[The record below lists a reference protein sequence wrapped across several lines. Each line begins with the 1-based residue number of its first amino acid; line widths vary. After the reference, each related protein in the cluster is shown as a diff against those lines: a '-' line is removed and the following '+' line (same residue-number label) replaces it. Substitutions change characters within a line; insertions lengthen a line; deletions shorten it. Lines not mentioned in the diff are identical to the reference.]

1 MEASST
7 TEPATDGVESVSDET
22 AAKTT
27 SPKRKGPSRLAKLA
41 VLAGTL
47 LVCWALIEIFVLF
60 LFGEQPK
67 FPRHVVKAPW
77 GLRYNDPGTHY
88 RHKSA
93 DVTTYFRINGQGM
106 RADRE
111 YAYAKPAGTKR
122 IVSLGDSMTIGYEV
136 DVEQTFSSIVEAR
149 LKNAGMRVEVL
160 NTGVSGFSNAEE
172 QLYLERELI
181 KYAPDLVLVQF
192 ASNDFDDNIRS
203 NLFRLDGE
211 RLLPKNAEYI
221 PAGGIGNFLNES
233 WLFNLL
239 SERSNAFVWAKEK
252 ATLALKQEAVER
264 NFAQVAPVASAG
276 SPPSEIDYS
285 VRLTVA
291 ILDRMYDFLKQRNI
305 VLVIQSIPD
314 LGPGKQKGVLFEQ
327 GDLIERFPLDHF
339 DTKRPGIHLLAAK
352 DWLQSERDKL
362 LYYRHSHWHW
372 TPYSHKL
379 AGEHI
384 AELIVREKLLQ

>member
-122 IVSLGDSMTIGYEV
+122 IVSLGDSM
-136 DVEQTFSSIVEAR
+136 
-149 LKNAGMRVEVL
+149 
-160 NTGVSGFSNAEE
+160 
-172 QLYLERELI
+172 
-181 KYAPDLVLVQF
+181 
-192 ASNDFDDNIRS
+192 
-203 NLFRLDGE
+203 
-211 RLLPKNAEYI
+211 
-221 PAGGIGNFLNES
+221 
-233 WLFNLL
+233 
-239 SERSNAFVWAKEK
+239 
-252 ATLALKQEAVER
+252 
-264 NFAQVAPVASAG
+264 
-276 SPPSEIDYS
+276 
-285 VRLTVA
+285 
-291 ILDRMYDFLKQRNI
+291 
-305 VLVIQSIPD
+305 
-314 LGPGKQKGVLFEQ
+314 
-327 GDLIERFPLDHF
+327 
-339 DTKRPGIHLLAAK
+339 
-352 DWLQSERDKL
+352 
-362 LYYRHSHWHW
+362 
-372 TPYSHKL
+372 
-379 AGEHI
+379 
-384 AELIVREKLLQ
+384 